1 MASAISELDSY
12 TWLII
17 GFIILGSLAMTIPLV
32 RDFLNSIVYDN
43 SYRRGDYLLDIFGM
57 REGFYNGDV
66 GYPTTQLCDMPLTT
80 TNPREYGPAD
90 ATLNKPKI
98 PYHLLGD
105 YIKPAQE
112 RIANLTSECAYIAD
126 GERLIEKTGTYGQ
139 VTNNYKRKKP
149 DNGTTWLHELSVSFY
164 E

>member
-1 MASAISELDSY
+1 MASATDNLDI
-12 TWLII
+12 LVKVVI
-17 GFIILGSLAMTIPLV
+17 GFILIFSVFIIFPEIPIALGDMV
-32 RDFLNSIVYDN
+32 LNAQKD
-43 SYRRGDYLLDIFGM
+43 
-57 REGFYNGDV
+57 EGFSDV
-66 GYPTTQLCDMPLTT
+66 GYPTSQLCTMPLTT
-80 TNPREYGPAD
+80 PQPKEYGPAD
-90 ATLNKPKI
+90 STIKSPKE

-149 DNGTTWLHELSVSFY
+149 DNGTTLLHELSVSFY